1 MSFRQ
6 QVTSGVFWAGLSM
19 VGCRGLGFV
28 IQIVLARILVPE
40 YFGLVHLCTLTM
52 DALQLF
58 GEMGF
63 SSALIYRRD
72 QVREACDVTFFAA
85 TGTAVVLYAMAFVG
99 APLAGIFF
107 RNSEVPSVLRVLSLV
122 MVINSV
128 GQVPFVLLAREL
140 DFRRRLVPDLVG
152 AISYGLVAISLALSG
167 MGVWSLVLGR
177 IAEAVVR
184 VVLVWWVVPWRPTG
198 AFDRGLAREMFAY
211 GRHIIASK
219 LLVFGITNVDDVFVG
234 RMTSAADLGYYGL
247 AYSLSN
253 LPATQITGLVNQI
266 MFPALSRLQ
275 DEVERMRQAF
285 FQSMRYVSLLTI
297 PIAVA
302 TIIFAR
308 DFVYVVYGAKW
319 APAIVPIQFLGVYG
333 GIRAVAANMG
343 NVFKA
348 GGRPQWLTY
357 IALWRLATMLLFL
370 YPATKYWGIVGVSA
384 LSAGVAVVDFAI
396 TLVVVNRVLN
406 ARLMTYVR
414 TLGPIFLTSLGAA
427 GLAVLAQNAFEV
439 TPHARIRL
447 LMAAVVMGLTYTVT
461 TWAWDRELRTFVGS
475 LVADLRRP
483 LGAGAATPSEGGER

>member
-1 MSFRQ
+1 MNLRQ
-6 QVTSGVFWAGLSM
+6 KVTQSVFWVGVSM
-19 VGCRGLGFV
+19 LGSRAISFV

-63 SSALIYRRD
+63 SAALIYRKDR
-72 QVREACDVTFFAA
+72 VREAADVTFFAA
-85 TGTAVVLYAMAFVG
+85 AGTAVLLYAVAFAG
-99 APLAGIFF
+99 APVVGTFF
-107 RNSEVPSVLRVLSLV
+107 RNDEVPSVLRVLAVV

-140 DFRRRLVPDLVG
+140 DFRRRVVPDLVPAFG
-152 AISYGLVAISLALSG
+152 YGLVAVSLALAG
-167 MGVWSLVLGR
+167 LGVWSLVVGR
-177 IAEAVVR
+177 IAEALLR
-184 VVLVWWVVPWRPTG
+184 VVLVWWVVPWRPTWT
-198 AFDRGLAREMFAY
+198 FDRGLAKEMFAY

-219 LLVFGITNVDDVFVG
+219 ILVFGITNVDDVFVG

-247 AYSLSN
+247 AYGLSN
-253 LPATQITGLVNQI
+253 LPATQITRLVNQI

-275 DEVERMRQAF
+275 DEPERMRRVF
-285 FQSMRYVSLLTI
+285 FQSMRYVSLLAV

-302 TIIFAR
+302 TIVFAR

-348 GGRPQWLTY
+348 GGHPEWLTY

-370 YPATKYWGIVGVSA
+370 YPATKRWGIVGVSA
-384 LSAGVAVVDFAI
+384 LSAGVAVVDFGI
-396 TLVVVNRVLN
+396 TVAMVNRILR
-406 ARLMTYVR
+406 ARPSHYTR
-414 TLGPIFLTSLGAA
+414 TLGPILLTSLGAA
-427 GLAVLAQNAFEV
+427 GLAVLAQRAFRV

-447 LMAAVVMGLTYTVT
+447 LMAAVIMGVAYAAV
-461 TWAWDRELRTFVGS
+461 TWAWDRELRSAVGR
-475 LVADLRRP
+475 VMADLRQP
-483 LGAGAATPSEGGER
+483 AEPGPAAQEGGH